1 MKRYTLVLGSAF
13 LGLALG
19 SATNPAELSAAPG
32 MVGPQ
37 SSGTLSIES
46 GQALLDQYCVYCHDD
61 VEKSGGMSLSGLD
74 LAHVE
79 DSAELAETMVRKLR
93 AGMMPPAGAPR
104 PDAAILTALAESLE
118 YGLDTV
124 AAANPNPGGRA
135 LQRLNRAEYARSIR
149 ELLEIDVDVAGLL
162 PPDVMGQGFDN
173 TAEALSVSAV
183 LVQGY
188 MRAASQI
195 SRVAVG
201 DPRATPGSA
210 TFKIPRTASQMRHVE
225 GAPFGTRGGMVQVHN
240 FPANGDYVFNLTLY
254 GTAAGRIFGLNN
266 PLFDDGAVSK
276 GELEVS
282 VNGERVALLEVNR
295 SMSESSS
302 GLTLTTEPIFIEAG
316 PQKVAATFVQ
326 KFSGMVDDLVAPI
339 EHTQADGEIATGSG
353 ITALPHLQDLNIT
366 GPFRATGVS
375 YTPSRARIFTC
386 RPTLPSEEMSCA
398 AEIISNLASEAYR
411 KAVSAEDLEGL
422 MNFYV
427 EGRDGGDFES
437 GVRMALQAVLASPS
451 FVFRFEAEPD
461 SVQPGQDYRISDLEL
476 ASRLSYFLWST
487 VPDDALIEVA
497 EEGRLHE
504 PTVLE
509 QQVRRMIKD
518 PRAETLST
526 RFAAQW
532 LHLADLTGV
541 VPDPLLYPQFDTTMG
556 ESMRRETEL
565 LFDSIVREDRNLIE
579 LLTADY
585 TFVDERLAKHYGISE
600 VMGYRFQRVPV
611 TDENRLGL
619 LGHGSI
625 LTITS
630 TADRT
635 SPVQRG
641 KWVMEVLL
649 GTPPPNPPPNVPELA
664 ETARLTS
671 GKVLTVRE
679 RMEEHR
685 ANPTCAACHRM
696 MDPIG
701 LALENFDPTGRW
713 RTLDGGSV
721 INPTTELFDGTHVN
735 GPASLR
741 HAILARSEAF
751 IRNFIENL
759 MSYGLGRR
767 VEYYDMPTVRVIA
780 RAAAENDNRISSFI
794 LGVVRSPAFQMKRA
808 AGGTTVEAGGQR
820 Q

>member
-1 MKRYTLVLGSAF
+1 MKRYTLISGALF
-13 LGLALG
+13 LILAVG
-19 SATNPAELSAAPG
+19 NGTNLAEQPAAPA

-37 SSGTLSIES
+37 TPVTLSLES
-46 GQALLDQYCVYCHDD
+46 RQSLLDQYCAYCHDD
-61 VEKSGGMSLSGLD
+61 VEKSGDMSLSGLD

-79 DSAELAETMVRKLR
+79 DSAELAEKMIRKLR

-104 PDAAILTALAESLE
+104 PDVATLTALAASLE
-118 YGLDTV
+118 QDIDTV
-124 AAANPNPGGRA
+124 AAASPNPGARA
-135 LQRLNRAEYARSIR
+135 LQRLNRAEYARSIH
-149 ELLEIDVDVAGLL
+149 ELLEIEVDVAGLL

-188 MRAASQI
+188 MRAASEI

-201 DPRATPGSA
+201 DPKATPGSV

-225 GAPFGTRGGMVQVHN
+225 GAPFGTRGGMVLVHN

-266 PLFDDGAVSK
+266 PLFDDGAVST

-282 VNGERVALLEVNR
+282 VNGERVALLEVTR
-295 SMSESSS
+295 SMSESST

-316 PQKVAATFVQ
+316 PQKVAAAFVQ

-375 YTPSRARIFTC
+375 QTPSRARIFTC

-398 AEIISNLASEAYR
+398 TEIVSNLASEAYR
-411 KAVSAEDLEGL
+411 KTLSAEDLEGL

-427 EGRDGGDFES
+427 EGRKDGDFET
-437 GVRMALQAVLASPS
+437 GIRMALQAVLASPS
-451 FVFRFEAEPD
+451 FVFRFEAEP
-461 SVQPGQDYRISDLEL
+461 STVEPGQDYRISDLEL
-476 ASRLSYFLWST
+476 ASRVSYFLWST
-487 VPDDALIEVA
+487 VPDDELLEVA

-504 PTVLE
+504 PAVLE
-509 QQVRRMIKD
+509 QPVRRMIQN

-532 LHLADLTGV
+532 LHLADLNGV

-556 ESMRRETEL
+556 QSMRRETEL
-565 LFDSIVREDRNLIE
+565 LFDSVVREDRNVLD

-611 TDENRLGL
+611 TDDNRLGL

-649 GTPPPNPPPNVPELA
+649 GTPPPNPPPNVPELE

-696 MDPIG
+696 IDPIG

-713 RTLDGGSV
+713 RTLDSGSV
-721 INPTTELFDGTHVN
+721 INPASELFDGTPLN

-741 HAILARSEAF
+741 KAVLARSEAF
-751 IRNFIENL
+751 IRNFTENL
-759 MSYGLGRR
+759 MSYGLGRT
-767 VEYYDMPTVRVIA
+767 VEYYDMPTVRIIA
-780 RAAAENDNRISSFI
+780 RDAAENDNRISSFI

-808 AGGTTVEAGGQR
+808 GAGTTEEAGGQR